1 MKSGLPAA
9 PPRAARRGAWRH
21 ADLVALD
28 FEATGLDFG
37 KDTLVSYGTV
47 PVHRARIDVGDVTYQ
62 LVDPGSVEVS
72 PTSVVIH
79 MLRPVD
85 LVGAATLEEAKDT
98 LRRRI
103 ASRFLLAWW
112 APVEAGFLDQ
122 LFGGGLGTWMRR
134 AIDVRDLLLAL
145 EGEAAARLTLSA
157 AAERHHVPVA
167 SPHEALD
174 DALVTAQL
182 FLVLA
187 TKLGDRMR
195 TIRDLQALAP
205 KQGSHGVR

>member
-1 MKSGLPAA
+1 
-9 PPRAARRGAWRH
+9 
-21 ADLVALD
+21 
-28 FEATGLDFG
+28 
-37 KDTLVSYGTV
+37 
-47 PVHRARIDVGDVTYQ
+47 
-62 LVDPGSVEVS
+62 VS
-72 PTSVVIH
+72 PNSVVIH

-85 LVGAATLEEAKDT
+85 LVGATTLEEAKEA

-122 LFGGGLGTWMRR
+122 LFGGGLGAWMRR

-187 TKLGDRMR
+187 TKLGDRTR
-195 TIRDLQALAP
+195 TIRDLQSLAP
-205 KQGSHGVR
+205 KQGSHGFR